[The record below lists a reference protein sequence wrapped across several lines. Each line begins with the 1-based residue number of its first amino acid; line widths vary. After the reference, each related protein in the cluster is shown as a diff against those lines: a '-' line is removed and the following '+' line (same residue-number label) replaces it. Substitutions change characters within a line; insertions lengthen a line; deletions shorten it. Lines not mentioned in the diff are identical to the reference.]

1 MDIKLRKK
9 HWTEWIVKRLS
20 GNNEVDKETIN
31 FGLNNYANEH
41 GVELLNL
48 HGVIHWVAL
57 KSNIKPN
64 EDTEECLVKYEDG
77 KVRTALFSQEDFRF
91 YNSMNSQ
98 DITEQIKYYC
108 DLPK

>member
-41 GVELLNL
+41 GSELLNL
-48 HGVIHWVAL
+48 YGVSNMFVADDML
-57 KSNIKPN
+57 GFAEHCRLTGKQC
-64 EDTEECLVKYEDG
+64 TYEELDNWK
-77 KVRTALFSQEDFRF
+77 Q
-91 YNSMNSQ
+91 
-98 DITEQIKYYC
+98 
-108 DLPK
+108 